1 MLKGVFLY
9 PNWKTKKNERRGQ
22 KPMRKW
28 IFLWPNVI
36 FRVGVESVYSRYSI
50 FSYLAS
56 VESSKACLDIAD
68 HLVVEDF
75 WVLRFQLAD
84 KAWPAIALRADGW
97 DRALSPCNC
106 LFSALWNLPL
116 WIKKK
121 EMVKKNR
128 RELINIVYSL
138 PNVRPC
144 KS

>member
-1 MLKGVFLY
+1 
-9 PNWKTKKNERRGQ
+9 
-22 KPMRKW
+22 MRKW

-84 KAWPAIALRADGW
+84 KAWPAIALRADG
-97 DRALSPCNC
+97 
-106 LFSALWNLPL
+106 
-116 WIKKK
+116 
-121 EMVKKNR
+121 
-128 RELINIVYSL
+128 
-138 PNVRPC
+138 
-144 KS
+144 